1 MSNVIEFTK
10 YTDETAPK
18 GADVILAGAKKNFGF
33 LPEPLARM
41 AESPAIVEAF
51 MSANG
56 IFGKTSLTPLEREV
70 LVMRVATG
78 HGCEYCV
85 AMHTGLLKKVGA
97 ADELIEKL
105 RSRDTLNDA
114 HLQAMIDF
122 VDELQLTHGAV
133 RDESLQAFL
142 DAGYTKQQSLE
153 VVLGISVYTM
163 STYANR
169 LTKAP
174 LDDAFEK
181 FRWEMPSVS

>member
-1 MSNVIEFTK
+1 
-10 YTDETAPK
+10 
-18 GADVILAGAKKNFGF
+18 
-33 LPEPLARM
+33 M
-41 AESPAIVEAF
+41 AESPEIVEAF

-56 IFGKTSLTPLEREV
+56 IFGKTSLTALEREV

-97 ADELIEKL
+97 DSAVIEQL
-105 RSRDTLNDA
+105 RNREDLEDS
-114 HLQAMIDF
+114 HLQAMVDF
-122 VDELQLTHGAV
+122 VDELQRTHGAV
-133 RDESLQAFL
+133 KDESLQAFL

-174 LDDAFEK
+174 LDEAFEK
-181 FRWEMPSVS
+181 FRWENTLAAK